1 VTDRGRIFMLKDR
14 RCATTIA
21 VADIDR
27 AVAWY
32 RDKLGFEPVEKTEG
46 GVVYECAGGTRFSL
60 YPSPFAGTAQSTLM
74 GWETAELESDME
86 ELRGRGV
93 TFEEYDLPGL
103 KTENGIADMGGE
115 RGAWFKDSEGN
126 ILALSEYSG

>member
-1 VTDRGRIFMLKDR
+1 MLKDR

-32 RDKLGFEPVEKTEG
+32 RDKLGLEPADKSEG
-46 GVVYECAGGTRFSL
+46 GVNYECGGGTWFSL
-60 YPSPFAGTAQSTLM
+60 YPSQFAGTAQSTLM
-74 GWETAELESDME
+74 GWETPELEKDME
-86 ELRGRGV
+86 ELRGKGV
-93 TFEEYDLPGL
+93 TFEEYDFPGL

-115 RGAWFKDSEGN
+115 RGCWFKDSEGN
-126 ILALSEYSG
+126 ILSLFERRN